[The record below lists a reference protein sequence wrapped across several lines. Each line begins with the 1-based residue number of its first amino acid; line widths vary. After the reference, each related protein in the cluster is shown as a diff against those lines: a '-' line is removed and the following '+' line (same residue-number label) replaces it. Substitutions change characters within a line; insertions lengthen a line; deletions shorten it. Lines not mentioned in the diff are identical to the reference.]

1 MGGGG
6 LTDDL
11 STLCRVQKSV
21 LYIRLAALERRI
33 EQEVA
38 LRRRRRR
45 ELVETRYRLRMARAG
60 LLIALPH
67 VAHPAARA
75 LVGCALEACGPDSIT
90 W

>member
-1 MGGGG
+1 M
-6 LTDDL
+6 
-11 STLCRVQKSV
+11 QKSV
-21 LYIRLAALERRI
+21 LYVRLAALERRV

-38 LRRRRRR
+38 LRRLRRR
-45 ELVETRYRLRMARAG
+45 ELVEVRYRLRMARAG

-75 LVGCALEACGPDSIT
+75 LIGCALEASGPDSIA